1 MKTIYLDKDYMC
13 HVNNSDGML
22 EIKTDIFDSFCDG
35 AIECYRFVP
44 SGEKWQRLD
53 GKIIHGQF
61 IQPVTPV
68 TIPDA
73 VQTQYNRDEAA
84 YMEELAALIE
94 EIYNE
99 DMEVIG

>member
-1 MKTIYLDKDYMC
+1 M
-13 HVNNSDGML
+13 
-22 EIKTDIFDSFCDG
+22 
-35 AIECYRFVP
+35 
-44 SGEKWQRLD
+44 
-53 GKIIHGQF
+53 
-61 IQPVTPV
+61 PVA
-68 TIPDA
+68 IPDA